1 MNEQLTL
8 GQEIIAWIETTC
20 RVPEGA
26 LIGQPIQLME
36 WQRDVITKI
45 YNNPRGARRAIISV
59 ARKSGKTCFAAC
71 LLLVH
76 LVGPMALPNSQLFS
90 AAQSRDQA
98 ALLYSLA
105 AKIVRMSPRLC
116 DAIICKDGVKQL
128 HCPAK
133 GTVYRAL
140 SADASVAYGLSP
152 AFVVHDEL
160 GQVRGPRSEL
170 FEALE
175 TASAAQLAPLSII
188 ISTQAPR
195 NADLLSI
202 LIDDAMAGHDPR
214 VICSLFS
221 APVDADAFDL
231 QTIRAAN
238 PSLGVFQNPQEVLA
252 MAEDARR
259 MPSREAAYRNLILNQ
274 RIEASSPFVTPA
286 QWRAC
291 NGQPLDL
298 RGRDVFAGLDLSET
312 RDLTALVL
320 IGQDIRDGTWHV
332 RSTFWLPSEG
342 LHEKAQQ
349 DRTPYDVWA
358 AKGFLQ
364 TTPGSSVGYEY
375 VARYLKDVFDQ
386 HRVAKIA
393 FDRWN
398 MEHLKPWLLNAGF
411 SEQVIKDKF
420 IGFGQGYKSMSP
432 ALRDLESVI
441 LEKKL
446 RHGDHPILM
455 MCASNAVIDRDP
467 AGNRKLSKKRSTG
480 RIDGMV
486 ALVMAFG
493 VTPMRPPTFDVE
505 ALIA

>member
-1 MNEQLTL
+1 MSVIESDLSL
-8 GQEIIAWIETTC
+8 AEEIIEWIESEL
-20 RVPEGA
+20 RIPEGA
-26 LIGQPIQLME
+26 LLGQRIQLMP
-36 WQRDVITKI
+36 WQRDVIKKI

-195 NADLLSI
+195 DSDLLSI

-214 VICSLFS
+214 VICSLHTAPPDLDPFS
-221 APVDADAFDL
+221 IEA
-231 QTIRAAN
+231 IKAAN
-238 PSLGVFQNPQEVLA
+238 SALGVFQNPQEVLS
-252 MAEDARR
+252 MAADA
-259 MPSREAAYRNLILNQ
+259 
-274 RIEASSPFVTPA
+274 
-286 QWRAC
+286 
-291 NGQPLDL
+291 
-298 RGRDVFAGLDLSET
+298 
-312 RDLTALVL
+312 
-320 IGQDIRDGTWHV
+320 
-332 RSTFWLPSEG
+332 
-342 LHEKAQQ
+342 
-349 DRTPYDVWA
+349 
-358 AKGFLQ
+358 
-364 TTPGSSVGYEY
+364 
-375 VARYLKDVFDQ
+375 
-386 HRVAKIA
+386 
-393 FDRWN
+393 
-398 MEHLKPWLLNAGF
+398 
-411 SEQVIKDKF
+411 
-420 IGFGQGYKSMSP
+420 
-432 ALRDLESVI
+432 
-441 LEKKL
+441 
-446 RHGDHPILM
+446 
-455 MCASNAVIDRDP
+455 
-467 AGNRKLSKKRSTG
+467 
-480 RIDGMV
+480 
-486 ALVMAFG
+486 
-493 VTPMRPPTFDVE
+493 
-505 ALIA
+505 